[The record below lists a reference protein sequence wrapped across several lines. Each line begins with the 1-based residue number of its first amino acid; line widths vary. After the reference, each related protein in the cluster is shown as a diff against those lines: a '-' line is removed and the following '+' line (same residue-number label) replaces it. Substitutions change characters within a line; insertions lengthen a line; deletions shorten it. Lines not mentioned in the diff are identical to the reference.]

1 MHFQWS
7 IWFKKK
13 LTEKIQ
19 SNSYLCQS
27 FLTRHLSQ
35 SMIYVRYLGTL
46 LCFLGLTSVLAQE
59 QPDSLP
65 VDTTTLPIPDVTV
78 DYSEKVDYEIGDVK
92 VTGANFSDENAIK
105 VVSGLKK
112 GNKITIPGD
121 AISRALES
129 LWRQK
134 LFSDIQIIKDKVIG
148 DVVFLEIVL
157 KEKPRLSRHIYTGV
171 KKVYEEDLNDLLKP
185 FLLRG
190 GIVTEATKS
199 NAEQAIA
206 NFFVKKGYLDAEV
219 NAVEEP
225 EPKVKNAIVL
235 NFKVNRNERVKI
247 DDIVIEGNKAAKD
260 KKIRKQMKNTK
271 WRKRFLAS
279 SKFIRSDFEED
290 KVSVLN
296 FYNNIGYRDARILS
310 DTTWRDDEGKLYL
323 GMTVEEGDRYYFRNI
338 SWKGNSIYDD
348 EQLEDRLGIKK
359 GDVYNQE
366 LLDQRLQF
374 SMDGRDVSSLY
385 MDNGYLFFRVDP
397 TEVAIDNDSI
407 DLEMRIFEGP
417 QATIDKVS
425 ITGNDR
431 THEHV
436 IRRELRTK
444 PGEKFSRSEL
454 IRSQRQIINLGYF
467 NPETLEM
474 NTPVNP
480 NRGTVDIEYGLE
492 EKSSD
497 QLELSA
503 GYQPPNVLYRGGLIG
518 TLGVT
523 FNNFSLRNLF
533 NGKAWKP
540 LPQGDGQKVSIR
552 AQTNG
557 NFYQSYNF
565 SFTEPWLGGK
575 KPNSFTL
582 AGFYTRNG
590 SIFDVDQS
598 FSIGQ
603 ISIGLGSRLT
613 WPDDNFVTNTTIN
626 LQNIRLDK
634 FASPIFLL
642 PNGEIIS
649 DGSFRN
655 FYLSQTF
662 GRSTVADP
670 IFPKDGSSFSLT
682 MQLTPPYSLFR
693 SDDYYDQD
701 LTPQELYRYIEY
713 HKWKFAAE
721 WYKTI
726 WGKLVLKASAKM
738 GFLGSYSEKVGDVP
752 FERFEF
758 ASEPLAN
765 QFTITGRDQI
775 YFRGYETFDFPA
787 QTVFTPGN
795 TNPIISGATIYNKYS
810 LELRYPIS
818 LNPSS
823 TIFVLA
829 FADAGNAWRRFRD
842 YDPFGLRRAA
852 GLGLRVFLPMFGT
865 LGFDWGLGFDK
876 DNIID
881 SDGKWDWGRIAN
893 FQVILGFEPE

>member
-1 MHFQWS
+1 MIQLKS
-7 IWFKKK
+7 IF
-13 LTEKIQ
+13 
-19 SNSYLCQS
+19 
-27 FLTRHLSQ
+27 FLALAA
-35 SMIYVRYLGTL
+35 M
-46 LCFLGLTSVLAQE
+46 CGLQIAAQ
-59 QPDSLP
+59 
-65 VDTTTLPIPDVTV
+65 DTTEVSTVQDSMVTDTTPPAPKPLPKAMV
-78 DYSEKVDYEIGDVK
+78 DYSDKKDYEIGEVT
-92 VTGANFSDENAIK
+92 VTGANFSDANAIRI
-105 VVSGLKK
+105 VSGLKK
-112 GNKITIPGD
+112 GKKITIPGD
-121 AISRALES
+121 DISRAVQA

-134 LFSDIQIIKDKVIG
+134 LFTNIQIIKDKVIG

-157 KEKPRLSRHIYTGV
+157 EEKPRLSRHTFTGV

-199 NAEQAIA
+199 NSKQAIQ

-219 NAVEEP
+219 EALEEKDT
-225 EPKVKNAIVL
+225 KVKNAIVL
-235 NFKVNRNERVKI
+235 NFKVDRKERIKI
-247 DDIVIEGNKAAKD
+247 DDIVINGNNAAKD

-279 SKFIRSDFEED
+279 SKFIRKDFEED
-290 KVSVLN
+290 KNSILDY
-296 FYNNIGYRDARILS
+296 YNNIGYRDARILR
-310 DTTWRDDEGKLYL
+310 DTTWRDEEGKLYL
-323 GMTVEEGDRYYFRNI
+323 GMDIDEGNRYYFRNI
-338 SWKGNSIYDD
+338 TWKGNSIYDD
-348 EQLEDRLGIKK
+348 QALQDRLGIKA
-359 GDVYNQE
+359 GEVYNQE
-366 LLDQRLQF
+366 LLDQRLRF
-374 SMDGRDVSSLY
+374 SLDGRDVSSLY
-385 MDNGYLFFRVDP
+385 MDNGYLFFQVDP

-417 QATIDKVS
+417 QATIDKVV
-425 ITGNDR
+425 IVGNDR

-480 NRGTVDIEYGLE
+480 NRGTVDIEYQLE

-503 GYQPPNVLYRGGLIG
+503 GYQPANFLYRGGLIG

-565 SFTEPWLGGK
+565 SFTEPWLGGN

-582 AGFYTRNG
+582 AGFYTKNAQ
-590 SIFDVDQS
+590 FFDQS
-598 FSIGQ
+598 QTFSIGQ
-603 ISIGLGSRLT
+603 ISVGLGSRLS

-626 LQNIRLDK
+626 LQNIRLSQ
-634 FASPIFLL
+634 FPRIFLL
-642 PNGEIIS
+642 PNGSSIAT
-649 DGSFRN
+649 GTFHN
-655 FYLSQTF
+655 FYLSQTI

-693 SDDYYDQD
+693 KDGYYDQD
-701 LTPQELYRYIEY
+701 LSPQKLYEFIEY

-721 WYKTI
+721 WYKTV
-726 WGKLVLKASAKM
+726 WNKLVLKASAKIGM
-738 GFLGSYSEKVGDVP
+738 LGFYSRDVGESP

-758 ASEPLAN
+758 AAEPLAN

-775 YFRGYETFDFPA
+775 YFRGYNSEDFPA
-787 QTVFTPGN
+787 QTVFAEGTQV
-795 TNPIISGATIYNKYS
+795 PIVGGATIYNKFS

-823 TIFVLA
+823 TIYVLA
-829 FADAGNAWRRFRD
+829 FADGGNAFARFRD
-842 YDPFGLRRAA
+842 YDPFDLRRSV
-852 GLGLRVFLPMFGT
+852 GVGLRVFLPMFGT

-876 DNIID
+876 ADRLD
-881 SDGKWDWGRIAN
+881 SEGKWDLSKIGN

>member
-1 MHFQWS
+1 MIRLKTFFVVAASSLLVCALSAQT
-7 IWFKKK
+7 
-13 LTEKIQ
+13 TEEA
-19 SNSYLCQS
+19 
-27 FLTRHLSQ
+27 
-35 SMIYVRYLGTL
+35 GT
-46 LCFLGLTSVLAQE
+46 TV
-59 QPDSLP
+59 DSTLQ
-65 VDTTTLPIPDVTV
+65 DTTPPAPKPLPKEVI
-78 DYSEKVDYEIGDVK
+78 DYSDKQEYEIGDVT
-92 VTGANFSDENAIK
+92 VTGANFSDANAIRI
-105 VVSGLKK
+105 VSGLKK
-112 GNKITIPGD
+112 GKKITVPGD
-121 AISRALES
+121 DISRAVQA

-134 LFSDIQIIKDKVIG
+134 LFTNIQIIKDKVIG

-157 KEKPRLSRHIYTGV
+157 EEKPRLSRHTFTGI

-190 GIVTEATKS
+190 GIVTEATKT
-199 NAEQAIA
+199 NANQAVR

-219 NAVEEP
+219 EAVAEKD
-225 EPKVKNAIVL
+225 PKVKNAIVL
-235 NFKVNRNERVKI
+235 NFKVDRKERIKI
-247 DDIVIEGNKAAKD
+247 EDIVINGNSAAKD

-279 SKFIRSDFEED
+279 SKFIRKDFDED
-290 KVSVLN
+290 KNSILN
-296 FYNNIGYRDARILS
+296 YYNNIGYRDARIVK
-310 DTTWRDDEGKLYL
+310 DTIWRDEEGKLYL
-323 GMTVEEGDRYYFRNI
+323 GMDVVEGNRYYFRNI
-338 SWKGNSIYDD
+338 TWKGNSIYDD
-348 EQLEDRLGIKK
+348 QALKDRLGIKA

-366 LLDQRLQF
+366 LLDQRLRF
-374 SMDGRDVSSLY
+374 SLDGRDVSSLY
-385 MDNGYLFFRVDP
+385 MDNGYLFFQVDP

-417 QATIDKVS
+417 QATIDKVV

-436 IRRELRTK
+436 VRRELRTK

-503 GYQPPNVLYRGGLIG
+503 GYQPANLLYRGGLIG

-540 LPQGDGQKVSIR
+540 LPQGDGQKVSLR

-565 SFTEPWLGGK
+565 SFTEPWLGGN

-582 AGFYTRNG
+582 AGFYTKNA
-590 SIFDVDQS
+590 SFFDQTQT

-626 LQNIRLDK
+626 LQTIRLNN

-642 PNGEIIS
+642 P
-649 DGSFRN
+649 DGSIINDGNFRN

-662 GRSTVADP
+662 ARSTVADP

-682 MQLTPPYSLFR
+682 LQLTPPYSLFR
-693 SDDYYDQD
+693 RDGYYDQD
-701 LTPQELYRYIEY
+701 LAPQELYRFIEY

-721 WYKTI
+721 WYKTV
-726 WGKLVLKASAKM
+726 WNKLVLKASAKIGM
-738 GFLGSYSEKVGDVP
+738 LGFYNREVGESP

-758 ASEPLAN
+758 AAEPLAN

-775 YFRGYETFDFPA
+775 YFRGYETTDFPA
-787 QTVFTPGN
+787 QTIFREGSTVPT
-795 TNPIISGATIYNKYS
+795 ISGASIYNKFS

-823 TIFVLA
+823 TIYILA
-829 FADAGNAWRRFRD
+829 FADGGNAFNRFRD
-842 YDPFGLRRAA
+842 YDPFDLRRSV
-852 GLGLRVFLPMFGT
+852 GVGLRVFLPMFGT

-876 DNIID
+876 TDIKD
-881 SDGKWDWGRIAN
+881 AQGKWDLSKIGN